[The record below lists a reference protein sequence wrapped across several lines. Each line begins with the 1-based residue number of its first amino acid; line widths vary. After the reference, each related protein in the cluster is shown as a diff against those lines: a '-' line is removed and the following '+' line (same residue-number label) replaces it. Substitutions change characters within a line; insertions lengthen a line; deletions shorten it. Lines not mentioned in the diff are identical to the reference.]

1 MTRHLSIF
9 WVIMIQL
16 LVFLQGLH
24 ARVKKNSDKNALA
37 YYIQEEQQFG
47 ADTTALKNFLKP
59 LYQKEL
65 KVNKEQQTAV
75 YYALMGRGTSR
86 KIGQVNEISNRYFQ
100 RAVDIALDKKDD
112 ALMLWLQVEL
122 AKYRYQ
128 FSQLEGSLPYFME
141 ASFRI
146 GAIPSTEQIVPE
158 ESYRSLGFFFYTL
171 GEYGDAIHY
180 LKEAAYL
187 AADSSVMKAS
197 VLDNLA
203 RCYLLEKDTSRAL
216 AYLKDAKSLAVA
228 IGAKARLARVNGM
241 LAQIS
246 LGRGKL
252 DSARY
257 YAEQDIRL
265 STESGDFK
273 NKNFAEIIKANVLL
287 ANGEVDSA
295 SFLLDRLSAEITKD
309 VYQTDFLVEVERLK
323 LKLAVEQGDNHQELL
338 IRRSL
343 SRLLD
348 SARFGE
354 DAQAIQRAKVLVAK
368 ERYLNE
374 MDMNRLRAKQ
384 VRFTRRM
391 YLTLLL
397 MAVGVVVIAY
407 IDFRRKM
414 LARHHRYE
422 KKVLSYRLE
431 KTLLDQKLEQA
442 NRTLEDHLRYMTEKN
457 RQIEGLQREIA
468 RISKSNLA
476 EIEEKNGKLKQLLQ
490 SHVLTEEGWQNFKRT
505 FDDVHPDYCRQIKIR
520 YPELSE
526 NNIRFILL
534 QKLGLSAQE
543 TANVLGISMD
553 AINKNKQRLRL
564 KLGESYDRVMAAI

>member
-1 MTRHLSIF
+1 
-9 WVIMIQL
+9 MIQL
-16 LVFLQGLH
+16 LVFLQELH
-24 ARVKKNSDKNALA
+24 AQVKKNSDRSALA
-37 YYIQEEQQFG
+37 YYIQEEHQF
-47 ADTTALKNFLKP
+47 AEDTIALKNFLKP
-59 LYQKEL
+59 LRQKEL

-86 KIGQVNEISNRYFQ
+86 KIGHVNEISNRYFQ
-100 RAVDIALDKKDD
+100 QAVDIAVDEEDD

-141 ASFRI
+141 ASFNI
-146 GAIPSTEQIVPE
+146 EEIPSNEQIAPD

-197 VLDNLA
+197 ILDNLA

-216 AYLKDAKSLAVA
+216 AYLDDAKNLSVA

-246 LGRGKL
+246 LGKGKL
-252 DSARY
+252 DSAKY
-257 YAEQDIRL
+257 FVEQDIQL
-265 STESGDFK
+265 SIESSDLK
-273 NKNFAEIIKANVLL
+273 NKNHAEIIKANVLL
-287 ANGEVDSA
+287 ANGEVESA
-295 SFLLDRLSAEITKD
+295 NSLLKRLSAEIAKD
-309 VYQTDFLVEVERLK
+309 VYQSDFLVEVEQLK
-323 LKLAVEQGDNHQELL
+323 LKLAEERGDAQQELL
-338 IRRSL
+338 IRRNL

-354 DAQAIQRAKVLVAK
+354 DAQSIQRAKVLVAK

-374 MDMNRLRAKQ
+374 IEMNTLKDKQ
-384 VRFTRRM
+384 ARFTRTM
-391 YLTLLL
+391 YLALFL
-397 MAVGVVVIAY
+397 MAIGIVVIAY

-414 LARHHRYE
+414 RIRHHRYE

-442 NRTLEDHLRYMTEKN
+442 NRTLEDHFRYMTEKN

-468 RISKSNLA
+468 KINKSNLA

-490 SHVLTEEGWQNFKRT
+490 SHVLTEQGWQNFKRT
-505 FDDVHPDYCRQIKIR
+505 FDEVHPDYCRQIKIG

-534 QKLGLSAQE
+534 QKLGLSARE
-543 TANVLGISMD
+543 TANVLGISIE

-564 KLGESYDRVMAAI
+564 KLGESYDRVMEAI